1 MSIDTEGQDAGS
13 IEDLNH
19 SQGKIFRADIANRR
33 FELLKETVFD
43 PKTNEGRS
51 RHTVHWTAQT
61 RFVKVVT
68 QNGFAGVDKPVR
80 VHFPNLKEENAALAA
95 AGQPFVVTEAT
106 VLAPDDD
113 ASRWNVDRNNRLGL
127 FTLDPASPKLW
138 GGTVE
143 LDGQA
148 VGVRLR
154 GPMSMVAIR
163 TLAKADD
170 LAGGFWSVKLS
181 GQRHDGRFVATA
193 MEIHPL
199 EDPRAIDNPALPRVL
214 VIGDSISMNYHEAAK
229 AALKGIAN
237 YHRSEG
243 NGGPSDRGVA
253 CAELWLGDYTQK
265 GLHWDLIQF
274 NHGLH
279 DLKQPYD
286 SETGQWGGH
295 QVSIED
301 YKRNLEQVIQT
312 LKKTGATLAWCTT
325 TPVPNSSLSGFA
337 RRKDEDLVFNK
348 AALEVLSHHPGIRIH
363 DLNTFIRQS
372 SAFDTWR
379 QGTDVHFW
387 GQEQQELVGREVA
400 RDIEEALAQRSCKNP
415 AHDANT
421 R

>member
-1 MSIDTEGQDAGS
+1 MMIKTEGQEAGNN
-13 IEDLNH
+13 EDLNG
-19 SQGKIFRADIANRR
+19 SQGKIFHADITNRR

-51 RHTVHWTAQT
+51 RHTVYWTDQT

-80 VHFPNLKEENAALAA
+80 VHFPNLKVENADLAA

-106 VLAPDDD
+106 ALAPDDD
-113 ASRWNVDRNNRLGL
+113 AGQLKVDRNNKLGL

-143 LDGQA
+143 LEGQA
-148 VGVRLR
+148 VAVRLR
-154 GPMSMVAIR
+154 GPNAQVAVR
-163 TLAKADD
+163 TIARASD
-170 LAGGFWSVKLS
+170 LTSGFWSVKLS
-181 GQRHDGRFVATA
+181 GQRIDDRFVAST
-193 MEIHPL
+193 MEIYPL
-199 EDPRAIDNPALPRVL
+199 EDPRVIDNPSLPRVL

-237 YHRSEG
+237 YHRIEG
-243 NGGPSDRGVA
+243 NGGPADRGLA
-253 CAELWLGDYTQK
+253 CVELWLGDYTQE

-295 QVSIED
+295 QVPIED
-301 YKRNLEQVIQT
+301 YKRSLEQIIQA
-312 LKKTGATLAWCTT
+312 LKKTGAVLAWCTT
-325 TPVPNSSLSGFA
+325 TPVPNSSPSGFA
-337 RRKDEDLVFNK
+337 RRKDEDLIFNE
-348 AALEVLSHHPGIRIH
+348 AAREVMRRHPEIRIH
-363 DLNTFIRQS
+363 DVNTFIRQS
-372 SAFDTWR
+372 SAFDNWR

-387 GQEQQELVGREVA
+387 GQAEQALVGQEVA
-400 RDIEEALAQRSCKNP
+400 RFIREGLER
-415 AHDANT
+415 
-421 R
+421 RR